1 MDETYSLG
9 VRPFCNGLCAY
20 IGAYKSKSVE
30 LWPRENRATFK
41 ICCLCWNMDR
51 EELNKFASGCF
62 ELFDSLQLGKL
73 NALGLKNSV
82 LF

>member
-20 IGAYKSKSVE
+20 IGAIGAYKSKGVE

-41 ICCLCWNMDR
+41 I
-51 EELNKFASGCF
+51 F
-62 ELFDSLQLGKL
+62 EFLLSLLEYG
-73 NALGLKNSV
+73 
-82 LF
+82 